1 MVPSATAAAAS
12 GPKVGELSA
21 LSGGGGVAFRVHG
34 HPSASSSPAV
44 ARRLSQNYGMADGIW
59 WEMKPATIL
68 ISTLIL
74 YWLRHVKHKTYNEGA
89 PFI

>member
-1 MVPSATAAAAS
+1 MVPSAATAAS

-21 LSGGGGVAFRVHG
+21 LSGGVAFRVHG

-74 YWLRHVKHKTYNEGA
+74 YWL
-89 PFI
+89 